1 MDVLFIGGYRNPGG
15 PNEVNRNLLKFL
27 PSNFHKLELKRTIF
41 QLIESVFKIFSSDIV
56 IFSGL
61 MFNKIQVNLAKKLNK
76 KIIYIMHG
84 CAKLE
89 LGTENMKEE
98 LILES
103 SDYILCVSDKY
114 SHIIKN
120 IFPQCANKIKI
131 LQNGINWAE
140 IDTLKAN
147 NQDSIRD
154 SNRIILFGGG
164 RKEKQNYYVCK
175 AVQELNNEKS
185 TNLTIDIYG
194 YFRDYDD
201 SKLIAEIPCVTFNNV
216 IPHSE
221 VNIELLKSNIF
232 IQNSKFESFGLAVID
247 AICLGCNALISQ
259 NVGALDIIKEKKDID
274 IIYDPTDID
283 EIKHKLLNLIS
294 MPNNYRLLN
303 SIDKEKTSLEY
314 AAKKLTE
321 YCSELYEK

>member
-1 MDVLFIGGYRNPGG
+1 MNVLFIGGYRNPGG

-27 PSNFHKLELKRTIF
+27 PHNFRKLNKKNTIF
-41 QLIESVFKIFSSDIV
+41 QLIEYIAKIITSDIV

-61 MFNKIQVNLAKKLNK
+61 MFHKIQINIAKILNK

-89 LGTENMKEE
+89 LGIENQDEE
-98 LILES
+98 LILKS

-114 SHIIKN
+114 SQIIKH
-120 IFPQCANKIKI
+120 IFPRHSYKIKI
-131 LQNGINWAE
+131 LQNGINWDE
-140 IDTLKAN
+140 IDTIKAN
-147 NQDSIRD
+147 NNFQRD

-164 RKEKQNYYVCK
+164 RKEKQNYYICK
-175 AVQELNNEKS
+175 AVQELNNKYD
-185 TNLTIDIYG
+185 TKLTIDLYG
-194 YFRDYDD
+194 YYRDYDD

-247 AICLGCNALISQ
+247 AIGLGCNVLISK
-259 NVGALDIIKEKKDID
+259 NVGALDVIKEKKDTD
-274 IIYDPTDID
+274 IIYNPTDIN
-283 EIKHKLLNLIS
+283 EIKRKLLNLIS
-294 MPNNYRLLN
+294 IPNNHRLLN
-303 SIDKEKTSLEY
+303 SIDKENTSLEY

-321 YCSELYEK
+321 YCYELYDK